1 MTILQEL
8 EEELKTYE
16 EREKMSEKALERRP
30 SDFNRT
36 HYYMDMGV
44 TNGLL
49 LAIDLVRSH
58 KEDK

>member
-1 MTILQEL
+1 MTILEKL
-8 EEELKTYE
+8 EEELNTYE
-16 EREKMSEKALERRP
+16 EREKMSEKSLELRP